1 MAKSKKKQ
9 GKSKTMKKQ
18 FRRTSK
24 LIKKLVRTNQK
35 MGSKIPTEK
44 ELPRI
49 FAGQKPK
56 KLHQL
61 ANQATALSELAA
73 IVAKRAKAVEH
84 YAAMEADVPSKK
96 GKKKNGK
103 K

>member
-9 GKSKTMKKQ
+9 GKSMRKQ

-24 LIKKLVRTNQK
+24 LIKKLVRTTQK
-35 MGSKIPTEK
+35 LGSKIPTDK

-73 IVAKRAKAVEH
+73 IMAKRAQAVEH
-84 YAAMEADVPSKK
+84 HAAMEADVPAKK